1 MEIVSPST
9 RSKLDALTTRYPQIK
24 SLDVAAEFLSVLLAD
39 AFLQA
44 SVPED
49 EGLTAVTTCR
59 DILSAKPKLYS
70 QMQCARLAD
79 NSNVQFAAIASSPL
93 APALVSSACRRI
105 LDEVSRNIGTSGP
118 LDLWEP
124 RKHTDYKDESILT
137 FLESL
142 RLSHRYNTLSIIL
155 HDLGGF
161 SNDPILSAR
170 VSEIFSPTNKFLVNA
185 SGTGKTRL
193 CYEGLCTKWGFY
205 LCVHN
210 DEGRLGSYD
219 LEKKLRGCREDFML
233 NTKSGEYHRNI
244 ERLVVLFR
252 AILLARLLI
261 FLVFLEAE
269 EVAELQGSHDHLKK
283 RWLTMQLNPMNING
297 PPVITDPFERLAYH
311 LVKHDSSCLSKN
323 IAIALDKIYRV
334 IGEPLFLVVDEASY
348 AIRMYSRELNGACLL
363 QILLAEWKESTGK
376 HCIIIC
382 AGIKIPQ
389 ERFKDGAGSD
399 FDWTSDTGGFDD
411 PVQQERYVAQFLP
424 PSLRDSPA
432 GHFLVTRTWRW
443 LRGRHRLTATFMAI
457 LLSEGLSQPHKRLDG
472 YIEHA
477 ISFRPVDAVDFLEA
491 EGDAPSWPGGFHP
504 IKASDMLEEEKD
516 LFRKILFRYLATHQT
531 SPALAI
537 DQVALMYYDWARFGD
552 TRMTKIVLDEPMPL
566 LGIAR
571 TLFPYPTEPRPG
583 EPNENPATF
592 IRSLCRNIP
601 QTSESLAHCLVFYL
615 TQALGKG
622 KRLNQIFSSLSGPLE
637 WTQQP
642 AELVRFYRTDSD
654 KVAWSP
660 VARGDFQSFRPLAY
674 QATSVED
681 TLAWMEHRVGTAFC
695 LPHSSNVDLVFVIR
709 MADGDFVWVILK
721 AVVNEEPIQPS
732 NLGAMLSSLQPN
744 ALLQEVDDVNQVRL
758 QRAYDSLP
766 KTGGCKILRALCA
779 FPVEILVFEAGQTPG
794 FDQGLETTDVAI
806 INISALESRSY
817 QVMQLSF
824 FDAIVAGVLAGN
836 KRKSRWENDDEKT
849 LRTSRKR
856 LKLEYLNGREQRL
869 LIWPQVWWDGPIV
882 PEPEDL
888 EELEATRTQARRQP
902 MRRDKGK
909 NKKTKGST
917 EERTRID
924 GAYKLSAK
932 NTKTTHSKRS
942 RPPTDQTVAPRGRS
956 RRTTADVDGTSE
968 PSAESSKNPRTK
980 RKAPPVDEPEV
991 VTIDLDKTPAQNTR
1005 SRSKKV

>member
-59 DILSAKPKLYS
+59 DILSAKPKLFS
-70 QMQCARLAD
+70 QLQRARLAV
-79 NSNVQFAAIASSPL
+79 NSDVQFAAIASSPL
-93 APALVSSACRRI
+93 APALVSSFCRRI
-105 LDEVSRNIGTSGP
+105 LDEVSKNIRTSEI

-142 RLSHRYNTLSIIL
+142 GLSHRYNSLSIIL

-170 VSEIFSPTNKFLVNA
+170 VSDIFSPTNKFLVNA

-205 LCVHN
+205 VCVHN

-219 LEKKLRGCREDFML
+219 VERLMRKCQEDFL
-233 NTKSGEYHRNI
+233 LRIKSDEYDKKV
-244 ERLVVLFR
+244 ERLAVSFR
-252 AILLARLLI
+252 AILLARLLL

-269 EVAELQGSHDHLKK
+269 DVAELQGSHDHLKK
-283 RWLTMQLNPMNING
+283 RWLTMQLNPTNING
-297 PPVITDPFERLAYH
+297 PPVINDPFERLAYN
-311 LVKHDSSCLSKN
+311 LVKHDSLYLSQN
-323 IAIALDKIYRV
+323 IAIALDKIHQI

-348 AIRMYSRELNGACLL
+348 AVDMFSDELEDASLL
-363 QILLAEWKESTGK
+363 QILIAEWTERARK
-376 HCIIIC
+376 HGIIIC

-389 ERFKDGAGSD
+389 ERFKDGPGSD

-411 PVQQERYVAQFLP
+411 PAQQERYVAQFLP

-432 GHFLVTRTWRW
+432 GHFLVARTWRW

-504 IKASDMLEEEKD
+504 IKASDMFEEEKE
-516 LFRKILFRYLATHQT
+516 LIRKILFRYLATHQT

-592 IRSLCRNIP
+592 IRSLRRNVP
-601 QTSESLAHCLVFYL
+601 QTSERLAHCLVFYL

-622 KRLNQIFSSLSGPLE
+622 KRLNQIFSFTSEPPE

-654 KVAWSP
+654 EVAWSP

-681 TLAWMEHRVGTAFC
+681 TLA
-695 LPHSSNVDLVFVIR
+695 
-709 MADGDFVWVILK
+709 FVWVILK

-732 NLGAMLSSLQPN
+732 SLRAMLSSLQPN
-744 ALLQEVDDVNQVRL
+744 ALLQEIDDITQTRL
-758 QRAYDSLP
+758 QLAYDSLP
-766 KTGGCKILRALCA
+766 KTGGCKILRTLCA
-779 FPVEILVFEAGQTPG
+779 FPVEIPVFEADQTPG
-794 FDQGLETTDVAI
+794 FDQDLETSNVAI

-836 KRKSRWENDDEKT
+836 DRKSRWENDDEKT
-849 LRTSRKR
+849 LWTSRKR

-869 LIWPQVWWDGPIV
+869 LIWPEVWWDGPIV
-882 PEPEDL
+882 AEKDENNEELVVRQSKPRKRKRRGLSPAANTKKKRPVVAHGKRKGPQPEDGL
-888 EELEATRTQARRQP
+888 
-902 MRRDKGK
+902 D
-909 NKKTKGST
+909 
-917 EERTRID
+917 D
-924 GAYKLSAK
+924 G
-932 NTKTTHSKRS
+932 
-942 RPPTDQTVAPRGRS
+942 Q
-956 RRTTADVDGTSE
+956 
-968 PSAESSKNPRTK
+968 
-980 RKAPPVDEPEV
+980 
-991 VTIDLDKTPAQNTR
+991 
-1005 SRSKKV
+1005 

>member
-1 MEIVSPST
+1 MDSPLSLNDK
-9 RSKLDALTTRYPQIK
+9 KLDALNAAHARIE
-24 SLDVAAEFLSVLLAD
+24 SLEVAADFLSVFLTD
-39 AFLQA
+39 AFLKA
-44 SVPED
+44 EVPVD
-49 EGLTAVTTCR
+49 EQLTAVTSCR
-59 DILSAKPKLYS
+59 NILSTNPKLYS
-70 QMQCARLAD
+70 KIQRARLAGD
-79 NSNVQFAAIASSPL
+79 SDARFAAIASSL
-93 APALVSSACRRI
+93 PALVSSNARLI
-105 LDEVSRNIGTSGP
+105 LDKFRTDIQTAEI

-124 RKHTDYKDESILT
+124 RKQTEYKDEGILA

-142 RLSHRYNTLSIIL
+142 RLSHRYDSLSIIL

-170 VSEIFSPTNKFLVNA
+170 VSDIFSPTNKFLVNA

-205 LCVHN
+205 VCVHN
-210 DEGRLGSYD
+210 DEGRLGSFD
-219 LEKKLRGCREDFML
+219 VERLMRKCQEDFL
-233 NTKSGEYHRNI
+233 LRIKSDEYDKKVEH
-244 ERLVVLFR
+244 LAVSFR
-252 AILLARLLI
+252 AILLARLLL

-269 EVAELQGSHDHLKK
+269 DVAEVQGSHDHLKK
-283 RWLTMQLNPMNING
+283 RWLTMQLNPTNINT
-297 PPVITDPFERLAYH
+297 PPAITDPFERLAYN
-311 LVKHDSSCLSKN
+311 LVKHDSLYLSQN
-323 IAIALDKIYRV
+323 IAIALDKIHQI

-348 AIRMYSRELNGACLL
+348 AVDKFSDKLKGASLL
-363 QILLAEWKESTGK
+363 QILLAEWTERAGK
-376 HCIIIC
+376 HGIIIC

-389 ERFKDGAGSD
+389 ERFKDGPGSD

-411 PVQQERYVAQFLP
+411 PAQQERYVAQFLP

-432 GHFLVTRTWRW
+432 GHFLVARTWRW

-504 IKASDMLEEEKD
+504 IKASDMSEEEKD

-552 TRMTKIVLDEPMPL
+552 TRMTEIVLDEPMPL

-571 TLFPYPTEPRPG
+571 TLFPYPTESRPG

-592 IRSLCRNIP
+592 IRSLRRNIP

-622 KRLNQIFSSLSGPLE
+622 KRLNQIFSSLSGPPE

-642 AELVRFYRTDSD
+642 AELVRFHRTDSD
-654 KVAWSP
+654 EIAWSP

-695 LPHSSNVDLVFVIR
+695 LPHSSNVNLVFVIR
-709 MADGDFVWVILK
+709 IADGSFVWVILK

-732 NLGAMLSSLQPN
+732 NLLAMLSSLQPN
-744 ALLQEVDDVNQVRL
+744 ALLQEIDDITQTRL
-758 QRAYDSLP
+758 QLAYDSLP

-779 FPVEILVFEAGQTPG
+779 FPVEIPVFEADQTPG

-849 LRTSRKR
+849 LWTSRKR

-888 EELEATRTQARRQP
+888 EAVEATHTQARRPP
-902 MRRDKGK
+902 MRRNKGK
-909 NKKTKGST
+909 NKKTEGST
-917 EERTRID
+917 VERTRTD
-924 GAYKLSAK
+924 GAYKLSTK
-932 NTKTTHSKRS
+932 NTKTTQSKRS

-956 RRTTADVDGTSE
+956 RRTTADVDGPSE

-980 RKAPPVDEPEV
+980 RKAPLVDEPEV